1 MHTSCFDIEVLI
13 SSYSKTCYCL
23 FSTLYI
29 GYFRLSSGLY
39 VYIFHEIFWPNND
52 CLHFG
57 IEFSVFHVNMSNRTC
72 LPLKRR
78 IVAPLRVNG
87 ITCGK

>member
-1 MHTSCFDIEVLI
+1 M
-13 SSYSKTCYCL
+13 
-23 FSTLYI
+23 
-29 GYFRLSSGLY
+29 
-39 VYIFHEIFWPNND
+39 YIFHEIVWPNND

-57 IEFSVFHVNMSNRTC
+57 IEFSVFHVNMSNPTC

-87 ITCGK
+87 ITCEK